1 MDTFENQ
8 NNRHSEE
15 LAAKVSRLKHVSL
28 LIIFNILSTI
38 FFIYFFFKIAFDIEN
53 ETKEHNRF
61 LESMVKYKLNNL
73 NK

>member
-28 LIIFNILSTI
+28 LIIFNFLSTI